1 MLFSAVVFFFIAAFL
16 GIFLLRSILKNKRTY
31 KPVVFMH
38 GSVAGFA
45 LLMLATYIAL
55 GHTAPLLITSAVL
68 FVLAF
73 LGGLTMF
80 TLDATGKRVPKMLAL
95 GHPLLAVSALVL
107 LIVYIVQTVSGN

>member
-1 MLFSAVVFFFIAAFL
+1 MLFSAVIFFFIAVFL
-16 GIFLLRSILKNKRTY
+16 GIFLLRAILKNKRTY

-38 GSVAGFA
+38 GSVAGLA

-55 GHTAPLLITSAVL
+55 GHTAPLLMTSAGF

-80 TLDATGKRVPKMLAL
+80 TLDATGKRVPRMLAV
-95 GHPLLAVSALVL
+95 GHPMIAVVALVL
-107 LIVYIVQTVSGN
+107 LIVYIVQSV